1 MLGRL
6 SIVKMLILPRLIQR
20 LKHTATKI
28 PTRSFGD
35 RKNSKIWRYKGTRID
50 RRILKKR
57 IKWEE

>member
-6 SIVKMLILPRLIQR
+6 SILKMLILPRLIKR

-28 PTRSFGD
+28 PKRSFGD